1 MLKIEQDQRP
11 IYNGRPSG
19 RTGPPITIYHQAF
32 AKLKAALRDLTTV
45 VDEARE
51 NRLRNTTKLH
61 RAAMEIYDSEEE
73 RCKEVIPHLERLL
86 DINLI
91 QKRAVHIDKRATS
104 AEEAVDGA
112 ETKAVIALVEFKN
125 EFDGGDCGLQTAL
138 RLRKYLAEDA
148 LCIFIC
154 HNLQALVICLVQYEP
169 IRNAS
174 CCPCI
179 TMSVAGPYITFGG
192 AILVDSFTVE
202 PFTEYICLGGDPYTE
217 ERTALH
223 AQIFAAVSQALF
235 DLKVYYRNLEPTV
248 TPMPYRLFPN
258 PTYLSNK
265 PSQKLTFTSRFHYEG
280 RLSDDYARSLFRANY
295 GEGEMEEEV
304 LVKFCEHYHADG
316 HRKVA
321 AANYAPK
328 LFYCEQILG
337 GVIMVVM
344 KFIDG
349 SNSHYRF
356 KHQVLPPK
364 ILDDVRNAVNELH
377 DATLVFGDLRRP
389 NIIIH
394 KTSDGER
401 AMLVDFDWVGQD
413 GEARYP
419 ASLNDTGSIIW
430 PAGVKP
436 SGIMRMEH
444 DDEMIKNL
452 VSGR

>member
-1 MLKIEQDQRP
+1 MRYVILSVITSS
-11 IYNGRPSG
+11 SG
-19 RTGPPITIYHQAF
+19 
-32 AKLKAALRDLTTV
+32 
-45 VDEARE
+45 
-51 NRLRNTTKLH
+51 
-61 RAAMEIYDSEEE
+61 
-73 RCKEVIPHLERLL
+73 HLS
-86 DINLI
+86 N
-91 QKRAVHIDKRATS
+91 
-104 AEEAVDGA
+104 
-112 ETKAVIALVEFKN
+112 
-125 EFDGGDCGLQTAL
+125 
-138 RLRKYLAEDA
+138 
-148 LCIFIC
+148 
-154 HNLQALVICLVQYEP
+154 CLVQYEP

-179 TMSVAGPYITFGG
+179 TVSVAGPYITFGG

-202 PFTEYICLGGDPYTE
+202 PFTEYIFLGGDPYTE

-223 AQIFAAVSQALF
+223 AQIFAAASQALF
-235 DLKVYYRNLEPTV
+235 DLKIYYGNLEPKV
-248 TPMPYRLFPN
+248 TPAPYRLFPN

-295 GEGEMEEEV
+295 GEGEPEEV

-321 AANYAPK
+321 AAGYAPR
-328 LFYCEQILG
+328 LFFCEQILG
-337 GVIMVVM
+337 GVTMVVM

-377 DATLVFGDLRRP
+377 DASLVFGDLHRP
-389 NIIIH
+389 NIMIY
-394 KTSDGER
+394 KTDDRER

-419 ASLNDTGSIIW
+419 ASLNDTGSMIW
-430 PAGVKP
+430 PAGVKS
-436 SGIMRMEH
+436 SGVMKMEH
-444 DDEMIKNL
+444 DNEMIKNL